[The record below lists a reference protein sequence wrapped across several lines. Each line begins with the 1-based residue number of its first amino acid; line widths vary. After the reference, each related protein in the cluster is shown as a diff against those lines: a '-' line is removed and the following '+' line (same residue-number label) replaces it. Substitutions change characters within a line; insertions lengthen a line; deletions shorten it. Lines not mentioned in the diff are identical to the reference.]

1 MTLRLPDFGTAWPNL
16 WKCRGWQCWAECPD
30 TVRVRS
36 ADPWLT
42 EACSADG
49 GVMGQ
54 VQIPVRWLLVLWDI
68 DHTLIENN
76 GVNKEIYAEAFEL
89 LTGRRAEHRAETD
102 GRTEPEILRNMLI
115 AHDIEPTSD
124 YLGRVTEA
132 LERATA
138 GGMSRLRER
147 GHELPG
153 ARSAL
158 TEFRRMPGIVQSV
171 LSGNIKANAYTK
183 LSTFRL
189 HEYLDFEVGGYGS
202 DYDVRAKL
210 VGVAQRRASAKYGV
224 SFGPDT
230 TVLVGDT
237 LRDVQAGLEG
247 GARVVGVA
255 SGSDSMHALRRE
267 GADVVLPD
275 LRDTAAVV
283 RAVTRFRD
291 RLAQD
296 ELPD

>member
-1 MTLRLPDFGTAWPNL
+1 
-16 WKCRGWQCWAECPD
+16 
-30 TVRVRS
+30 
-36 ADPWLT
+36 
-42 EACSADG
+42 
-49 GVMGQ
+49 MGQ
-54 VQIPVRWLLVLWDI
+54 VQVPLRWLLVLWDI

-102 GRTEPEILRNMLI
+102 GRTEPEIMRNMLV
-115 AHDIEPTSD
+115 AHDIEPPSD

-132 LERATA
+132 LEAATSDSA
-138 GGMSRLRER
+138 SRLRDR

-153 ARSAL
+153 ARVVLA
-158 TEFRRMPGIVQSV
+158 EFRGISGIIQSV
-171 LSGNIKANAYTK
+171 LSGNIRANAYTK
-183 LSTFRL
+183 LSTFGL

-202 DYDVRAKL
+202 DDDVRASL

-224 SFGPDT
+224 TFTPDI

-237 LRDVQAGLEG
+237 LRDVRAGMEG

-255 SGSDSMHALRRE
+255 SGPDSMDALQRE
-267 GADVVLPD
+267 GADAVLPD

-283 RAVTRFRD
+283 RAVTQFRGQVA
-291 RLAQD
+291 RGV
-296 ELPD
+296 LPG